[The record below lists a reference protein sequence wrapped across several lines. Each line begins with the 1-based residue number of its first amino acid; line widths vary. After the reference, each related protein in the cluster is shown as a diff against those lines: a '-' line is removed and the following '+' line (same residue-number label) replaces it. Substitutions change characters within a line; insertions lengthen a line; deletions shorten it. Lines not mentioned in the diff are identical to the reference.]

1 MFFFPVPR
9 KPEVI
14 PRPDM
19 PDSDKEAMD
28 DDDVTEEENS
38 EISDEEDVSPSFESA
53 VRQATR

>member
-1 MFFFPVPR
+1 
-9 KPEVI
+9 
-14 PRPDM
+14 M